1 MSNTIRT
8 VADVASRHTSQD
20 KVAGLKNPDVEL
32 KSLGLDSIELVA
44 FLIDLEKT
52 FRIKFPN
59 EMIETS
65 TFRTLRT
72 VAQAVEAA
80 RERSV

>member
-1 MSNTIRT
+1 MDETIRIVT
-8 VADVASRHTSQD
+8 EVARRHINLGN
-20 KVAGLKNPDVEL
+20 VVGLKNPDVEL

-52 FRIKFPN
+52 FRIKFPS
-59 EMIETS
+59 EMIEAG
-65 TFRTLRT
+65 TFRTPRT

-80 RERSV
+80 REGSA